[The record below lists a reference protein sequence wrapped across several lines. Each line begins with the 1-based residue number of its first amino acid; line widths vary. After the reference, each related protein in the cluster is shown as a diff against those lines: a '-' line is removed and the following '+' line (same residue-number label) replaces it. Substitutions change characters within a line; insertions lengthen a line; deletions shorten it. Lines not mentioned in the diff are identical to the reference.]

1 LLFFAISGRV
11 KEINIVS
18 IVMLLKVLQIVQ
30 MVFAVLLIISI
41 LLQQKGSG
49 MGAGFG
55 AGAGPI
61 VSTRRGVDLFLY
73 KATIFL
79 SVVFFAIG
87 ISFIILQ

>member
-1 LLFFAISGRV
+1 
-11 KEINIVS
+11 
-18 IVMLLKVLQIVQ
+18 MLLKVLQIIQ
-30 MVFAVLLIISI
+30 MVLAVLMIISI

-55 AGAGPI
+55 AGSGPI

-73 KATIFL
+73 KATIVL